1 MMDMLKTLKIL
12 EIFKTLQLSGIL
24 EEIQM
29 IICYISVRYKQVRC

>member
-1 MMDMLKTLKIL
+1 MDMLKTLKIL

-29 IICYISVRYKQVRC
+29 IICCISVRYKQVRC